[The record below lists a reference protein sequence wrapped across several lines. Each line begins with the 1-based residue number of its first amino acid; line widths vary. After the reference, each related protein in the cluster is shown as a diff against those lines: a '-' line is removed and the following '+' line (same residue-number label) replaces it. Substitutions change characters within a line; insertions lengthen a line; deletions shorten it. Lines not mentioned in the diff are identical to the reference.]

1 MIYAY
6 HAMTPDMLKATDEG
20 HAVTLKVAKP
30 TQVEAAWVRSEPDNE
45 QFLSPLK
52 ATHEDDRFT
61 YYRGLLHLNPSEPV
75 TLYTFKIIVNG
86 QQFWLTDLGVTPYF
100 PDREHHYRLNPTY
113 VPAPWVM
120 SQVFYQIFPDRFYD
134 GDPERNVKTGEYTY
148 QGKPVVAKNWDELP
162 DKRQGAREFY
172 GGDLEGIRQKLDYL
186 QDLGVS
192 ALYLNPIFASPSS
205 HKYDTTDYYKVDPH
219 FGSNETF
226 AALCHDLKK
235 RNMRVILDAVVNHTS
250 EQHPWFDRYG
260 EHTEPGAYHSQSAA
274 TRDFYTFHSDDPE
287 SYHGWYG
294 VKTLPVLNY
303 SSPILRDLIYAR
315 DDAVLRYWLR
325 PPYSIDGWR
334 FDVIHMLGEGA
345 GAQNNATYVRHF
357 RQTLREENPQAYML
371 GEHFFEA
378 TQWLQGDQEDGSM
391 NYYGFARP
399 VTEFLAATDY
409 TGYATRIDASDFAYL
424 LNRARCR
431 IPYELALSQFNL
443 LDSHDTP
450 RLLTQLKG
458 DTRLMKLA
466 VTLLFT
472 YVGVPCIYYGDE
484 IGLEGHGDP
493 DCRRPFPWDESRWN
507 HELLTH
513 YKTLIQLRHTTLALQ
528 QGAYQQLYAEGD
540 VFAFARQLRDEVLI
554 TIINR
559 GNAQEIQLPVW
570 QCGLEST
577 PLRDV
582 LSSEAYRA
590 EAGELVLTVPK
601 AHSLVL
607 QAL

>member
-1 MIYAY
+1 VYAPCHKGTRHHRLVNMIYAY
-6 HAMTPDMLKATDEG
+6 HAMTPDMLEATDEG
-20 HAVTLKVAKP
+20 HAVTLKMAKP

-45 QFLSPLK
+45 QFLSPLSLVR
-52 ATHEDDRFT
+52 EDARFT

-75 TLYTFKIIVNG
+75 TLYTFKFVVNG

-100 PDREHHYRLNPTY
+100 PEREHHYHLNPTY
-113 VPAPWVM
+113 VPATWVT

-134 GDPERNVKTGEYTY
+134 GEPERNVRTGEYTY

-205 HKYDTTDYYKVDPH
+205 HKYDTTDYYNIDPH
-219 FGSNETF
+219 FGNNETF

-235 RNMRVILDAVVNHTS
+235 RKMRVILDAVVNHTS

-260 EHTEPGAYHSQSAA
+260 EHTEPGAYHSQSAM

-303 SSPILRDLIYAR
+303 SSPVLRDLIYAR

-409 TGYATRIDASDFAYL
+409 TGYTTRIDASNFAYL

-450 RLLTQLKG
+450 RLLTQLNG
-458 DTRLMKLA
+458 DTQLMKLA

-507 HELLTH
+507 QELLTH
-513 YKTLIQLRHTTLALQ
+513 YKTLITLK
-528 QGAYQQLYAEGD
+528 
-540 VFAFARQLRDEVLI
+540 
-554 TIINR
+554 
-559 GNAQEIQLPVW
+559 AQ
-570 QCGLEST
+570 
-577 PLRDV
+577 
-582 LSSEAYRA
+582 
-590 EAGELVLTVPK
+590 
-601 AHSLVL
+601 
-607 QAL
+607 